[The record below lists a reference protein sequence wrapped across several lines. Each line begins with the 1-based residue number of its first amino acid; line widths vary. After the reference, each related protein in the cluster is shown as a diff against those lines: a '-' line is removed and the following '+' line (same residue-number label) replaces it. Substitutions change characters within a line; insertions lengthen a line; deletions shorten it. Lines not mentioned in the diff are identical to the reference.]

1 MSRRMLKAAVLGVA
15 IASVSS
21 VAEAQNVLTQGLA
34 LGLDASYANVTLDG
48 EGIDESE
55 GGFGFGL
62 RAGYALNRM
71 WQPYLNWGRTSFEVE
86 DVDATLQS
94 IDIGTRVNFPLAG
107 KSWVPFADVAYN
119 IRSAKLEDGSSPDL
133 DLDGSSFTIGGGVQW
148 VMNSQWSLEGGLQYQ
163 MGKFDEGEQGGLSG
177 DVDIDA
183 NTLRLNFGFTW
194 RPMSR

>member
-1 MSRRMLKAAVLGVA
+1 MSRRMLKAAVLGAA
-15 IASVSS
+15 IASLSS
-21 VAEAQNVLTQGLA
+21 VAEAQNILTQGLA

-62 RAGYALNRM
+62 RAGYGINRM
-71 WQPYLNWGRTSFEVE
+71 WQPYLNWGRTSFEVQ

-119 IRSAKLEDGSSPDL
+119 IRSAKIEDDGGDLE
-133 DLDGSSFTIGGGVQW
+133 LDGSTFSLGGGVQW
-148 VMNSQWSLEGGLQYQ
+148 FMNSQWSLDGGLQYQ
-163 MGKFDEGEQGGLSG
+163 IGKFDEGEEGGESFDDL
-177 DVDIDA
+177 DIDA

-194 RPMSR
+194 RPMAR